1 MESKKFL
8 GQFYTT
14 NSEYILQ
21 GLVIPNYVD
30 VIEPFVGQGDISS
43 WVKNNFNVNSL
54 ETYDIDPKIKCD
66 DIRNSIIN
74 PPSYR
79 NKWVVTNPPFLAKNK
94 NNDKTIY
101 NKFAV
106 DDLYKAFLITLIDGD
121 CEGGIIILPLN
132 FFSSE
137 DGQMRNRFLSKY
149 KIEKVNIFEEK
160 VFEDTAYTVCSFQFS
175 KGENITKQEIN
186 FRVFPSN
193 KNIKFTLSHDY
204 GFRIGGNELNC
215 KNTLKLGRLLIG
227 QKSTTN
233 MTLFAVDS
241 GTFDG
246 RIKLKITDTPYFGKE
261 SDRVFCTITSPF
273 KIENEEEICKLFNEK
288 LEILREKY
296 NSMFL
301 TNYRESTKNYSRKRI
316 SFKQAFCLLNQIIN
330 ELNY

>member
-21 GLVIPNYVD
+21 GMVIPNYVD
-30 VIEPFVGQGDISS
+30 VIEPFVGQGDLSS
-43 WVKNNFNVNSL
+43 WVKNNFNVNSV
-54 ETYDIDPKIKCD
+54 ETYDIDPKIECD

-74 PPSYR
+74 PPNYH
-79 NKWVVTNPPFLAKNK
+79 NKWVVTNPPFLARNK
-94 NNDKTIY
+94 NIDKTIY
-101 NKFAV
+101 NKFGV
-106 DDLYKAFLITLIDGD
+106 DDLYKAFLITLINGD

-137 DGQMRNRFLSKY
+137 DDKMRDLFLSKY
-149 KIEKVNIFEEK
+149 IIQNVNIFEEK
-160 VFEDTAYTVCSFQFS
+160 VFEDTAYTVCSFQFI
-175 KGENITKQEIN
+175 KGENIVEQEIN
-186 FRVFPSN
+186 FKIFPHN
-193 KNIKFTLSHDY
+193 KNVKFKLSKDY
-204 GFRIGGNELNC
+204 GFRIGGDELNC
-215 KNTLKLGRLLIG
+215 KNNIKFGRLLIG
-227 QKSTTN
+227 QTPTTN

-246 RIKLKITDTPYFGKE
+246 RIKLKITETPYFGKE
-261 SDRVFCTITSPF
+261 SDRVFCTITSPI
-273 KIENEEEICKLFNEK
+273 KIDNEEEVCKHFNER

-296 NSMFL
+296 NSLFL

-330 ELNY
+330 N